1 MGPCNGD
8 KRRICAEEGE
18 SVSIVKR
25 RKRGSERV
33 YSGVAEE
40 EIYPAIE
47 VTTNGASI
55 FCRKE
60 EWKETN
66 STRLQIFE

>member
-25 RKRGSERV
+25 RKRGSEGV

-40 EIYPAIE
+40 GIYPAIE

-60 EWKETN
+60 GWKETN
-66 STRLQIFE
+66 RTRLQIFE